1 MSKKTV
7 MVVDDESAICKVVE
21 DILMPEGYRV
31 ITAFSGDH
39 ALLKLKKEK
48 PDFMLIDFFM
58 PGMSGRELC
67 EKIRADVR
75 LKSIRVAF
83 ITAASFSASG
93 MEEFKRLNVLDYIKK
108 PFEYKELIQRVK
120 KIAG

>member
-1 MSKKTV
+1 MTKKTI
-7 MVVDDESAICKVVE
+7 MVVDDESAICKVVQ

-31 ITAFSGDH
+31 ISAFSGDD
-39 ALLKLKKEK
+39 ALQKLKKEK
-48 PDFMLIDFFM
+48 PDCMLIDFFM

-67 EKIRADVR
+67 EKIRADAR

-93 MEEFKRLNVLDYIKK
+93 MEEFKRLDVLDYIKK

-120 KIAG
+120 KLSG